1 MGEKQQQW
9 QPQQKSGLCVAYTK
23 QKAVPIQEI
32 LAICQKLENGRWSP
46 ILAPAKAVVNY
57 LAFGIIPIN

>member
-9 QPQQKSGLCVAYTK
+9 QPQQKSGLCVPYTK

-32 LAICQKLENGRWSP
+32 LAIRQKLRPDVG
-46 ILAPAKAVVNY
+46 AQY
-57 LAFGIIPIN
+57 